1 MSLRECP
8 VNIPKSGKKLIN
20 IGGIDFFVRE
30 AKGII
35 EVYLVDSRECILV
48 SANSRTKALMQLTE
62 RIQLVR
68 EYIEGRGTAT
78 L

>member
-1 MSLRECP
+1 MPLRKCP

-20 IGGIDFFVRE
+20 IGGINFFVRE

-35 EVYLVDSRECILV
+35 EVYLVDTRECILV
-48 SANSRTKALMQLTE
+48 SANNRTTALTQLTE
-62 RIQLVR
+62 RIKLVR
-68 EYIEGRGTAT
+68 EYIEGRGTTT